1 MKFLIP
7 LAFLTAALANPV
19 PEAEAEAEAAPA
31 PNRLTTE
38 AAQGQYCKIL
48 ASTLNCRYHAND
60 KSDIITTFKKGQS
73 IYFSCYS
80 SGTCVS
86 GNW

>member
-1 MKFLIP
+1 MKLLLT

-19 PEAEAEAEAAPA
+19 PEAEAEAAPA

-60 KSDIITTFKKGQS
+60 KSDIITTFSKGQS